1 MNEFDLS
8 YFMFAEQ
15 QILQQSSIMSN
26 LSECVALESG
36 DIESLRAISEGAID
50 KIKEVLHKI
59 AEKIKE
65 VFKKFTTRVSELVIS
80 DQKFLEKYKDVI
92 LNNSFKDKKVTMY
105 NYDVNKLSNGFLI
118 PNYNWNEIEKICMA
132 ENVEAEVINTYYKD
146 LKADSNDTLAEQM
159 TKAIKGEEEVEMSL
173 RSLDPK
179 ELYNFCVNF
188 KKNTE
193 VIDKAQEDVN
203 KMINSISIELEKAYK
218 EVESRAP
225 QQSQDNSQQQTQQSQ
240 DNSQQQTQQQQESA
254 YSSVYGTI
262 VTEAPKFEKEKSSNT
277 SNSNTKGTA
286 TVKTGG
292 EEIKNLQQDKIS
304 RDINDNVSGK
314 VSVNGNDNENNKE
327 TSEKLEKLKTNVTK
341 YSQTITSVLT
351 TKMNL
356 LMSAY
361 KDYMY
366 ILKDHVKEYAGS
378 TDGTADTLDN
388 GDAPEQKKYG
398 VFTFND
404 KEAKIE
410 YQPDVTRAA
419 KLTNNNKYVIASGNT
434 AYKLDYNANV
444 DEEISKVANNLA
456 KKVPVD
462 TSKPVAMSLKN
473 CDDLKFIISING
485 KWVKANKGN
494 FSKTDK
500 EGNVKERTFKPITV
514 EDMEKI
520 LNSKEP
526 FTL

>member
-1 MNEFDLS
+1 MNEFDLR

-36 DIESLRAISEGAID
+36 DIESLRAISEGFID
-50 KIKEVLHKI
+50 KVKEVLHKI

-105 NYDVNKLSNGFLI
+105 NYDINKLSNGFLI

-146 LKADSNDTLAEQM
+146 LKADSSDTLAEQM
-159 TKAIKGEEEVEMSL
+159 TKAIKGEEEVEMSM

-179 ELYNFCVNF
+179 ELYNFCINF

-225 QQSQDNSQQQTQQSQ
+225 QQSQD
-240 DNSQQQTQQQQESA
+240 QQQESA

-262 VTEAPKFEKEKSSNT
+262 ITESPKIEKEKSSGST
-277 SNSNTKGTA
+277 SSDTKGTA

-292 EEIKNLQQDKIS
+292 EEIKNLQQNKIS
-304 RDINDNVSGK
+304 KDINDNVSGK
-314 VSVNGNDNENNKE
+314 TSLNGNDNENNKE

-341 YSQTITSVLT
+341 YAQTITSVLT

-378 TDGTADTLDN
+378 TDGTADTLEN

-398 VFTFND
+398 EFTFND
-404 KEAKIE
+404 QNAKIT
-410 YQPDVTRAA
+410 YQPNQTRVA
-419 KLTNNNKYVIASGNT
+419 KQSDDYVIVSGDSVYQLDKR
-434 AYKLDYNANV
+434 YKV
-444 DEEISKVANNLA
+444 DDEISKVADNLA

-462 TSKPVAMSLKN
+462 TSKLVVMSLEG
-473 CDDLKFIISING
+473 CGDVHFIISVNG
-485 KWVKANKGN
+485 TWTRAIPGTAKVNDKGKVSK
-494 FSKTDK
+494 FSPK
-500 EGNVKERTFKPITV
+500 
-514 EDMEKI
+514 
-520 LNSKEP
+520 
-526 FTL
+526 

>member
-15 QILQQSSIMSN
+15 QILQQSAIMSN

-36 DIESLRAISEGAID
+36 DIESLRAISEGFID
-50 KIKEVLHKI
+50 KVKEVLHKI

-92 LNNSFKDKKVTMY
+92 LNNSFKDKKITMY

-146 LKADSNDTLAEQM
+146 LKADSSDTLAEQM
-159 TKAIKGEEEVEMSL
+159 TKAIKGEEEVEMSM
-173 RSLDPK
+173 RALDPK

-225 QQSQDNSQQQTQQSQ
+225 QQPQD
-240 DNSQQQTQQQQESA
+240 DNKQEEDQKQESA

-262 VTEAPKFEKEKSSNT
+262 ITEGERPKIEKEKSSGST
-277 SNSNTKGTA
+277 SSNTKGTA

-304 RDINDNVSGK
+304 RDINDNISGK
-314 VSVNGNDNENNKE
+314 TSLNGNDNENNKE

-341 YSQTITSVLT
+341 YAQTITSVLT

-378 TDGTADTLDN
+378 TDGTADTLEN
-388 GDAPEQKKYG
+388 GDAPEQKKFG
-398 VFTFND
+398 EFTFND
-404 KEAKIE
+404 QTAKIT
-410 YQPDVTRAA
+410 YQPNQTRVA
-419 KLTNNNKYVIASGNT
+419 KQSGDYVIVSGNSVYQLDRR
-434 AYKLDYNANV
+434 YKV
-444 DEEISKVANNLA
+444 DDEISKVADNLA

-462 TSKPVAMSLKN
+462 TSKLVVMSLEG
-473 CDDLKFIISING
+473 CGDVHFIISVNG
-485 KWVKANKGN
+485 TWTRAIPGTAKVNDKGKVSK
-494 FSKTDK
+494 FSPK
-500 EGNVKERTFKPITV
+500 
-514 EDMEKI
+514 
-520 LNSKEP
+520 
-526 FTL
+526 

>member
-159 TKAIKGEEEVEMSL
+159 TKAIKGEEEVEMSM

-218 EVESRAP
+218 EVESRAS
-225 QQSQDNSQQQTQQSQ
+225 QQSQDDGQQQDQM
-240 DNSQQQTQQQQESA
+240 QESA

-262 VTEAPKFEKEKSSNT
+262 VTEAPKFEKEKSNT
-277 SNSNTKGTA
+277 SSTQGTA

-314 VSVNGNDNENNKE
+314 VSVDGNDNENNKE

-388 GDAPEQKKYG
+388 GDAPEQTKYG

-404 KEAKIE
+404 KEAKIT

-419 KLTNNNKYVIASGNT
+419 KLTDDKKYVIASGNT
-434 AYKLDYNANV
+434 AYQLDYNANV
-444 DEEISKVANNLA
+444 DEEISKVADNLA

-462 TSKPVAMSLKN
+462 TNKPVAMSLKN
-473 CDDLKFIISING
+473 CDDLTYIISING
-485 KWVKANKGN
+485 KWVKAIKGN

-500 EGNVKERTFKPITV
+500 EGNIKERTFKIT
-514 EDMEKI
+514 
-520 LNSKEP
+520 N
-526 FTL
+526 

>member
-15 QILQQSSIMSN
+15 QILQQSAIMSN

-36 DIESLRAISEGAID
+36 DIESLRAISEGFID
-50 KIKEVLHKI
+50 KVKEVLHKI

-92 LNNSFKDKKVTMY
+92 LNNSFKDKKITMY

-159 TKAIKGEEEVEMSL
+159 TKAIKGEEEVEMSM
-173 RSLDPK
+173 RALDPK

-188 KKNTE
+188 KKNVE

-225 QQSQDNSQQQTQQSQ
+225 QQPQD
-240 DNSQQQTQQQQESA
+240 DNKQEEDQKQESA

-262 VTEAPKFEKEKSSNT
+262 ITEGERPKIEKEKSSGST
-277 SNSNTKGTA
+277 SSNTKGTA

-304 RDINDNVSGK
+304 RDINDNISGK
-314 VSVNGNDNENNKE
+314 TSLNGNDNENNKE
-327 TSEKLEKLKTNVTK
+327 ASEKLEKLKTNVTK
-341 YSQTITSVLT
+341 YAQTITSVLT

-378 TDGTADTLDN
+378 TDGTADTLEN
-388 GDAPEQKKYG
+388 GDAPEQKKFG
-398 VFTFND
+398 EFTFND
-404 KEAKIE
+404 QTAKIT
-410 YQPDVTRAA
+410 YQPDVTRNA
-419 KLTNNNKYVIASGNT
+419 KLTDDKKYVTASGNT
-434 AYKLDYNANV
+434 AYKLDYSATV
-444 DEEISKVANNLA
+444 DEEISKVADNLA
-456 KKVPVD
+456 KKVPVN
-462 TSKPVAMSLKN
+462 TNKPVAMSLKN
-473 CDDLKFIISING
+473 CDDLTYIISING
-485 KWVKANKGN
+485 KWVKAIKGN

-500 EGNVKERTFKPITV
+500 NGNVKERTFKIT
-514 EDMEKI
+514 
-520 LNSKEP
+520 S
-526 FTL
+526 